1 MRLARGAHR
10 PNLDYRFRVLNSSVP
25 NAFALPG
32 GFIVINRGLLV
43 GLSSEAE
50 MAAVLGHETGHV
62 TAKHS
67 LAGYQRALAA
77 NILLAGV
84 AVGTGG
90 KEWAMDLSGITAP
103 LVNNGC
109 SREQER
115 ESDWLG
121 MDYMVRAGY
130 NPMGAVRLQEY
141 FYKELEGGKN
151 PMFVE
156 GIFRTH
162 PFSKDRLDKARARTP
177 GGYAGSGR

>member
-10 PNLDYRFRVLNSSVP
+10 PNLDYRFRVPRSPVP
-25 NAFALPG
+25 TAFAPPG

-90 KEWAMDLSGITAP
+90 KEWAMDLSGITAS
-103 LVNNGC
+103 LVNNGF

-121 MDYMVRAGY
+121 IDYMVRAGY
-130 NPMGAVRLQEY
+130 KPLGAVRLPED
-141 FYKELEGGKN
+141 FYKELEGGKD
-151 PMFVE
+151 PVVGG
-156 GIFRTH
+156 GI
-162 PFSKDRLDKARARTP
+162 
-177 GGYAGSGR
+177 